1 MTLVCEIEENKNIW
15 IESFE
20 ETNEIILI
28 LILLTRLVGQLK
40 IIEKT
45 N

>member
-1 MTLVCEIEENKNIW
+1 MTLVCKIEENKNIW

-20 ETNEIILI
+20 ETNKIILI
-28 LILLTRLVGQLK
+28 LTRLVGQLE

>member
-1 MTLVCEIEENKNIW
+1 MTLVCKIEESRNIH

-20 ETNEIILI
+20 EINVIILI
-28 LILLTRLVGQLK
+28 LTRLVGQLE

>member
-1 MTLVCEIEENKNIW
+1 MTLVCKIEENKNIC

-28 LILLTRLVGQLK
+28 LTKLVGQIE

>member
-1 MTLVCEIEENKNIW
+1 MTLVRKIEESKNIW

-28 LILLTRLVGQLK
+28 LTRLVGQLE